1 MDHHY
6 LLRGVSLFGSRCKI
20 FQFVVEKKI
29 VKNKKTLFETGLDSI
44 ILLDNRYSFI
54 IFIIV
59 SFWNLTKMIAITEN
73 WDILSQSI
81 RTIWYF

>member
-1 MDHHY
+1 
-6 LLRGVSLFGSRCKI
+6 VSLFGSRCKI
-20 FQFVVEKKI
+20 FQFVVEKKIVEKKI